1 MPYGAARPRL
11 SPRKSWMLTAIG
23 LRHQVRPACL
33 KSPIN
38 SFFLLSTLMI
48 GCPAAL
54 KMAICSSMWANWA
67 SRSGWFERAS
77 SCLLLT
83 CSEYSNLRS
92 RRPTVGGLSAWPAS
106 FKRSLNVRRLL
117 RTHFW
122 VLIGSP
128 AVSGT
133 TSASNVER
141 IIGVFFPRVVGH
153 HLAGGCGR
161 SAARRERLPT
171 LLVPDGSSS
180 RQPL

>member
-11 SPRKSWMLTAIG
+11 SPRKSWMLTVIG
-23 LRHQVRPACL
+23 SRLQVWPGCL

-48 GCPAAL
+48 GCPAAVNV
-54 KMAICSSMWANWA
+54 AICSSMWANWT

-106 FKRSLNVRRLL
+106 FKRSLNVLRLL

-128 AVSGT
+128 AVSGV
-133 TSASNVER
+133 TSASSVDR
-141 IIGVFFPRVVGH
+141 IRGVFFPRVVGH
-153 HLAGGCGR
+153 HQAG
-161 SAARRERLPT
+161 ARGLPAGQPVRLPA
-171 LLVPDGSSS
+171 LLVHDGSSS
-180 RQPL
+180 R